1 MKSGLKIG
9 EKDVH
14 DFALTHLGLRMT
26 GSDTTVA
33 CPSRE
38 RVPCVK
44 IERES
49 RERKRINTSNGCN
62 LPPRLE

>member
-9 EKDVH
+9 EKGVH

-33 CPSRE
+33 CSSRVRMPCI
-38 RVPCVK
+38 RV
-44 IERES
+44 ERENYTKTQEWVQS
-49 RERKRINTSNGCN
+49 
-62 LPPRLE
+62 PPMP